1 MRANKIDANQREIVD
16 ALRKV
21 GAVWI
26 STSGDPSIGFDG
38 LIAYRTRLLPCEI
51 KDGSKP
57 PSARRLTDNESKR
70 AYQLA
75 HVGVKVS
82 VVTSVED
89 ALRLIGAIK

>member
-1 MRANKIDANQREIVD
+1 MRKRVDANTTQIVD

-26 STSGDPSIGFDG
+26 STTGDPSIGFDG
-38 LIAYRTRLLPCEI
+38 IACKAGRTWLIEV
-51 KDGSKP
+51 KDGSRP

-75 HVGVKVS
+75 NVGVTVH
-82 VVTSVED
+82 VVNNTDE
-89 ALRLIGAIK
+89 ALRLIGVLT